1 MKTPGSP
8 TLSPADTARYDAV
21 GTGDKAKDPGVF
33 LERLQS
39 PTTHDIAAI
48 GDLWHKS
55 GLTGPG
61 YDAGRDLATCLNSG
75 RGSVILARTA
85 KDATIIGT
93 IMAGHD
99 GESGWVH
106 YLAVS
111 HDARGT
117 GLGSGLLALAEDILA
132 ATGLAVN
139 KVTVTDPAVHDF
151 YRKLGYEIVETVPR
165 TNTQISEIGTDFVVM
180 RKRLKS

>member
-1 MKTPGSP
+1 MKTPGAT
-8 TLSPADTARYDAV
+8 TLSQTDAARNNAV
-21 GTGDKAKDPGVF
+21 GKSDRNDEPGVF

-39 PTTHDIAAI
+39 PTAQDIAAI
-48 GDLWHKS
+48 GELWQKC
-55 GLTGPG
+55 GLTRPG
-61 YDAGRDLATCLNSG
+61 HDAGRDIADCLNSG

-93 IMAGHD
+93 VMAGHD

-132 ATGLAVN
+132 ATGLVAN

-151 YRKLGYEIVETVPR
+151 YRKFGYEIIETAPH
-165 TNTQISEIGTDFVVM
+165 TKPQTSEIVNDFVVM

>member
-8 TLSPADTARYDAV
+8 APSQTDAARYDAA
-21 GTGDKAKDPGVF
+21 GKGDRAKEPGVF
-33 LERLQS
+33 LERLKN
-39 PTTHDIAAI
+39 PTAQDIAAI
-48 GDLWHKS
+48 GDLWHKV
-55 GLTGPG
+55 GLTGPDH
-61 YDAGRDLATCLNSG
+61 DAGGDIANCLNSG
-75 RGSVILARTA
+75 RGSVILARSA

-99 GESGWVH
+99 GKTGWVH

-111 HDARGT
+111 LDTRGT
-117 GLGSGLLALAEDILA
+117 GLGSGLLTLAEDILA
-132 ATGLAVN
+132 ASGLDVN
-139 KVTVTDPAVHDF
+139 KVTVMDPTVHDF

-165 TNTQISEIGTDFVVM
+165 TKPQTPEIGHDFVVM

>member
-1 MKTPGSP
+1 MKMPGSLP
-8 TLSPADTARYDAV
+8 LSQTDAA
-21 GTGDKAKDPGVF
+21 TNKAAGKSDRKEEPGFF

-48 GDLWHKS
+48 GTLWQKS

-61 YDAGRDLATCLNSG
+61 HDAGRDLATCLNSG
-75 RGSVILARTA
+75 RGSVILARSA

-106 YLAVS
+106 YLAVAN
-111 HDARGT
+111 DARGT

-151 YRKLGYEIVETVPR
+151 YRKLGYEIVETFPR